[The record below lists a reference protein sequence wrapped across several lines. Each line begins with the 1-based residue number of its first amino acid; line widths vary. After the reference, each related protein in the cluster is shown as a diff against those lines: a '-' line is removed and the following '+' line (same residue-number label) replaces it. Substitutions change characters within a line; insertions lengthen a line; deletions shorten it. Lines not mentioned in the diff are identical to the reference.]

1 MCYIGTMPYRGNRNI
16 LRGIQK
22 YIGLLQNPSFINH
35 CASWCSS
42 LSSAKYQPQ
51 ICQPQPH
58 IASSEDFLFFFL
70 FFFISYSRR
79 EVNQLQSMLTLRNT
93 KALHQNKNIWGQSC
107 FMNTQIINSSCVL
120 PVATSATQ
128 AVLLV
133 CLLVWDLFCVSVYLD
148 IVLHSSVEEFACR
161 HIWFFE
167 KEELRRSINIYEF
180 LSILQWA
187 ANVC

>member
-1 MCYIGTMPYRGNRNI
+1 MM
-16 LRGIQK
+16 
-22 YIGLLQNPSFINH
+22 LQPS
-35 CASWCSS
+35 
-42 LSSAKYQPQ
+42 
-51 ICQPQPH
+51 ICQ
-58 IASSEDFLFFFL
+58 ISATNMSATASHSLFRRFSFFFSFSFL
-70 FFFISYSRR
+70 YPTAGEKSISF
-79 EVNQLQSMLTLRNT
+79 NQCWHWNT

-133 CLLVWDLFCVSVYLD
+133 CLLVWDLFCVCVYLD
-148 IVLHSSVEEFACR
+148 SVLHSSVKEFACR